1 MVSPLSRIF
10 GRRKESRP
18 APAPDDATPRYAR
31 RAILR
36 SLGGGLVAVTL
47 AVIMAMGPSVSHVWA
62 KPGNGKGVKPP
73 QTMIPIDVVDVIVQ
87 DGQLIAVGQ
96 VGNTQ
101 FPIPLQLGSSPNL
114 LDPDCPIL
122 NLEIGAITLN
132 LLGLLVET
140 SDICLDITAHA
151 GEGLLGDLL
160 CGISNL
166 LSDGLPLGV
175 ILGLLNADEL
185 NALLDGLTDLLDEIF
200 ALATSP
206 DAVVG
211 AACNILNLALGPID
225 LTLLGLQVELDD
237 CDGGPVTIDIT
248 AIPGGGLLG
257 DLLCG
262 LANLLNGGVGGNAL
276 KAALNDV
283 ANAILA
289 LLA

>member
-1 MVSPLSRIF
+1 MVTPLSRFF

-47 AVIMAMGPSVSHVWA
+47 AVIMAMGPNASLWA
-62 KPGNGKGVKPP
+62 KPGQGGGVKAPK
-73 QTMIPIDVVDVIVQ
+73 TMIPIDVVDVIVQ

-96 VGNTQ
+96 VGSTQ
-101 FPIPLQLGSSPNL
+101 FPIPLQLGSSPNP
-114 LDPDCPIL
+114 LDADCPIL

-185 NALLDGLTDLLDEIF
+185 NTLLDGLTDLLDEIF

-206 DAVVG
+206 EAVAG

-225 LTLLGLQVELDD
+225 LNLLGLQVYLDD
-237 CDGGPVTIDIT
+237 CDEGPVTIDIT

-262 LANLLNGGVGGNAL
+262 LSNLLNGGVGGNAL

>member
-1 MVSPLSRIF
+1 
-10 GRRKESRP
+10 
-18 APAPDDATPRYAR
+18 
-31 RAILR
+31 
-36 SLGGGLVAVTL
+36 
-47 AVIMAMGPSVSHVWA
+47 
-62 KPGNGKGVKPP
+62 
-73 QTMIPIDVVDVIVQ
+73 MIPIDVVDVIVQ
-87 DGQLIAVGQ
+87 DGQLVAVGQ
-96 VGNTQ
+96 IGNTQ
-101 FPIPLQLGSSPNL
+101 FPIPLQLGSSPNP
-114 LDPDCPIL
+114 LDADCPIL

-140 SDICLDITAHA
+140 SDICLDITAHQ

-166 LSDGLPLGV
+166 LADGLPLGV
-175 ILGLLNADEL
+175 ILDLLTDAEL
-185 NALLDGLTDLLDEIF
+185 DALLDGLTDLLDEIF

-225 LTLLGLQVELDD
+225 LNLLGLQVYLDD
-237 CDGGPVTIDIT
+237 CDEGPVTIDIT

-276 KAALNDV
+276 KTALNDV
-283 ANAILA
+283 AAAILDIVT
-289 LLA
+289 